1 MGRPHHRLGDTR
13 VLVFLAALLRV
24 RLHGHRVRRRQ
35 DPVLVG
41 ERPCWVRLNLCQ
53 GISWL
58 VWLFI
63 RQSSSLLSARFV
75 FNFFLF
81 LYLFHSSHFWVE
93 ISKEMLRSFSVY
105 PFLYLPSTPFPYFS
119 IPLLSTRTLV
129 IRPEAVLDLPDERSP
144 SSDTYSMVA

>member
-1 MGRPHHRLGDTR
+1 MKVYYSLYLLHGRTPVRQVEDDKSHGDADTASHQRHNVGRPHHRLGDTR

-93 ISKEMLRSFSVY
+93 TSKEMLRSFSV
-105 PFLYLPSTPFPYFS
+105 
-119 IPLLSTRTLV
+119 
-129 IRPEAVLDLPDERSP
+129 
-144 SSDTYSMVA
+144 